1 VLLIGLPNLF
11 GTWLMLVYGLTQHTG
26 LAEDV
31 LDHRLNSRTFLTNR
45 LNCFLYWNMNYHV
58 EHHMFPLVPYHAVP
72 RLYELMKEDCPP
84 AYASLWSCW
93 REIVPTL
100 ERQCREP
107 AYHVERVLPESA
119 GTDIQRTR
127 RAGKSVDE
135 EGWIDV
141 CGGEELQSMDVLRY
155 DHEERTYAIY
165 RGSEGEL
172 YATDGICTHGK
183 THLADGLI
191 VGKMI
196 ECPKHNGRF
205 NLEDGSPARK
215 PVCKAL
221 ETHEV
226 KERDGRVFFRISDR
240 LVKN

>member
-1 VLLIGLPNLF
+1 
-11 GTWLMLVYGLTQHTG
+11 
-26 LAEDV
+26 
-31 LDHRLNSRTFLTNR
+31 
-45 LNCFLYWNMNYHV
+45 
-58 EHHMFPLVPYHAVP
+58 MFPLVPYHAVP
-72 RLYELMKEDCPP
+72 RLHELMKDDCPP
-84 AYASLWSCW
+84 AYSSLWSCW
-93 REIVPTL
+93 KEIVPTL

-119 GTDIQRTR
+119 GTDVQRTR
-127 RAGKSVDE
+127 RAGKLVNE

-141 CGGEELQSMDVLRY
+141 CDGEELQSMDVLRY

-221 ETHEV
+221 KTHEV
-226 KERDGRVFFRISDR
+226 KECDGRVFFRIGER